1 MLKRTF
7 ASRGFLSVA
16 TILVLAAVAVVGY
29 RIAKPTP
36 EMRSY
41 CALMPDGIGLFEGS
55 DVTVLGLRVGRVT
68 RVEPSGDGA
77 RVDFEIPAAESLSVE
92 VGATTLSDT
101 LVADRTLALIGTAA
115 DGAPAWDHERCIT
128 RTLTPKSLTAT
139 FNALAG
145 LADELNGGE
154 QPERPD
160 LIKDGIA
167 ALDTAT
173 AGHGQQIN
181 DIVRKLGAALNSPDA
196 AIGHLGGLIDAL
208 ADLAHSAANGWGD
221 VKDMLT
227 RLTAALQ
234 AANDQVVPPIVDV
247 VEGLRDVLPA
257 ANEAIVTLGG
267 PVLRRLD
274 AAADN
279 LPLLLAGIGTLRE
292 LIAQIPPLTQ
302 AFSTAVDPATGRTAI
317 TYAPPAVALP
327 DAAAA
332 EVCAAINALAAG
344 RCTDASG
351 LAQVQVTQLVLGSA
365 GAR

>member
-1 MLKRTF
+1 MLRRTF

-16 TILVLAAVAVVGY
+16 TILVLGAVAVVGY

-68 RVEPSGDGA
+68 RIEPSGSGA
-77 RVDFEIPAAESLSVE
+77 RVDFEIPSGERLSAE

-101 LVADRTLALIGTAA
+101 LVADRKLALLGIAA
-115 DGAPAWDHERCIT
+115 DGAPAWDHRHCIT

-145 LADELNGGE
+145 LADALDGGE
-154 QPERPD
+154 RPDRPD

-167 ALDTAT
+167 ALDNAT
-173 AGHGQQIN
+173 AGRGQQIN
-181 DIVRKLGAALNSPDA
+181 DIVRTLGAALNSPDA
-196 AIGHLGGLIDAL
+196 AVGHLGGLIDAL
-208 ADLAHSAANGWGD
+208 ADLAHSAADGWGD

-257 ANEAIVTLGG
+257 ANEAIVMLGG
-267 PVLRRLD
+267 PLLRRLD
-274 AAADN
+274 SAADR
-279 LPLLLAGIGTLRE
+279 LPMLLAGIGSLRE
-292 LIAQIPPLTQ
+292 LIAMIPPLAQ
-302 AFSTAVDPATGRTAI
+302 AFSTAVDPATGQAAI
-317 TYAPPAVALP
+317 AYAPPAVALP

-332 EVCAAINALAAG
+332 DVCAAVNALAAG
-344 RCTDASG
+344 RCTEADG
-351 LAQVQVTQLVLGSA
+351 LARVQVIQLVLGSA